1 MNRKSIHL
9 THSRLTIY
17 ICQFAI
23 LLSVLLLAGCAG
35 EKHPHG
41 QRRSKASLLTPTS
54 SGNSYEVMVV
64 ADDSVYKGYAG
75 KALQTI
81 LDYPLLGLPQAEPQF
96 HKSHIT
102 QKSYNKITNIFRNI
116 VRINISREY
125 TKAKMTVEHDV
136 HSTPQ
141 LIITVQGPNQVVVS
155 QYITEHTRDITS
167 LITSQEIN
175 TMANNLYYE
184 HNVKFAKKVKE
195 MFDCELYIP
204 VDINKM
210 KIGKDFIWASD
221 DGLSVIQNICIYSLP
236 YVSEKMLT
244 RNPYIALRD
253 KVMAENIPGGH
264 EGSVMRTNHEFVWTK
279 NIRVRDDVA
288 MEARGLWEMSVEA
301 MGGPF
306 VSHSRIDT
314 VNSRIIVVEG
324 FVYAPDKM
332 KRTMLRRLEAALYT
346 LELPT
351 DTKTKQQ

>member
-1 MNRKSIHL
+1 MKIRIV
-9 THSRLTIY
+9 I
-17 ICQFAI
+17 F
-23 LLSVLLLAGCAG
+23 LSTLLLLTACAG
-35 EKHPHG
+35 EKHPNG

-54 SGNSYEVMVV
+54 SGNPYEVMVV
-64 ADDSVYKGYAG
+64 ADDSVYAGYAG
-75 KALQTI
+75 KALKTI
-81 LDYPLLGLPQAEPQF
+81 LDRPLLGLPQAEEQF

-102 QKSYNKITNIFRNI
+102 QKNFNKITNIFRNI
-116 VRINISREY
+116 VRINISREF
-125 TKAKMTVEHDV
+125 TKAKMKVERDV

-141 LIITVQGPNQVVVS
+141 LVITIQGPNQVMVS
-155 QYITEHTRDITS
+155 QFITEHTRDITS

-175 TMANNLYYE
+175 TAANNLYYE

-210 KIGKDFIWASD
+210 KTGKDFIWASD

-244 RNPYIALRD
+244 RNPYVALRD
-253 KVMAENIPGGH
+253 KVMADNIPGAH

-288 MEARGLWEMSVEA
+288 MEARGLWEMSKEA

-314 VNSRIIVVEG
+314 VNNRIIVVEG

-332 KRTMLRRLEAALYT
+332 KRTMIRRLEAALYT
-346 LELPT
+346 LELP
-351 DTKTKQQ
+351 KTKIEKQ

>member
-1 MNRKSIHL
+1 MKIKILIFLS
-9 THSRLTIY
+9 
-17 ICQFAI
+17 I
-23 LLSVLLLAGCAG
+23 LLLITACAG
-35 EKHPHG
+35 EKHPNG

-54 SGNSYEVMVV
+54 SGNPYEVMVV
-64 ADDSVYKGYAG
+64 ADDSVYNGYAG
-75 KALQTI
+75 KALKTI
-81 LDYPLLGLPQAEPQF
+81 LDRPLLGLPQAEEQF

-102 QKSYNKITNIFRNI
+102 QKNFNKITNIFRNI
-116 VRINISREY
+116 VRINISPDF
-125 TKAKMTVEHDV
+125 TKAKMKVEHDA

-141 LIITVQGPNQVVVS
+141 LIITIQGPNQVIVS

-175 TMANNLYYE
+175 TAANNLYYE

-195 MFDCELYIP
+195 MFDCDFYIP

-210 KIGKDFIWASD
+210 KTGKDFIWASD

-253 KVMAENIPGGH
+253 KVMADNIPGAH

-288 MEARGLWEMSVEA
+288 MEARGLWEMSKEA

-314 VNSRIIVVEG
+314 INNRIIVVEG

-332 KRTMLRRLEAALYT
+332 KRTMIRRLEAALYT
-346 LELPT
+346 LDLPKM
-351 DTKTKQQ
+351 KTEKND

>member
-1 MNRKSIHL
+1 MK
-9 THSRLTIY
+9 
-17 ICQFAI
+17 
-23 LLSVLLLAGCAG
+23 
-35 EKHPHG
+35 
-41 QRRSKASLLTPTS
+41 
-54 SGNSYEVMVV
+54 
-64 ADDSVYKGYAG
+64 
-75 KALQTI
+75 
-81 LDYPLLGLPQAEPQF
+81 
-96 HKSHIT
+96 
-102 QKSYNKITNIFRNI
+102 
-116 VRINISREY
+116 
-125 TKAKMTVEHDV
+125 VEHDV

-141 LIITVQGPNQVVVS
+141 LIITIQGPNQVIVS

-175 TMANNLYYE
+175 TAANNLYYE

-195 MFDCELYIP
+195 MFDCDFYIP

-210 KIGKDFIWASD
+210 KTGKDFIWASD

-253 KVMAENIPGGH
+253 KVMADNIPGAH

-288 MEARGLWEMSVEA
+288 MEARGLWEMSKEA

-314 VNSRIIVVEG
+314 INNRIIVVEG

-332 KRTMLRRLEAALYT
+332 KRTMIRRLEAALYT
-346 LELPT
+346 LDLPKM
-351 DTKTKQQ
+351 KTEKND

>member
-1 MNRKSIHL
+1 MKIKILIFLS
-9 THSRLTIY
+9 
-17 ICQFAI
+17 I
-23 LLSVLLLAGCAG
+23 LLLITACAG
-35 EKHPHG
+35 EKHPNG

-54 SGNSYEVMVV
+54 SGNPYEVMVV
-64 ADDSVYKGYAG
+64 ADDSVYNGYAG
-75 KALQTI
+75 KALKTI
-81 LDYPLLGLPQAEPQF
+81 LDRPLLGLPQAEEQF

-102 QKSYNKITNIFRNI
+102 QKNFNKITNIFRNI
-116 VRINISREY
+116 VRINISREF
-125 TKAKMTVEHDV
+125 TKAKMKVEHDV

-141 LIITVQGPNQVVVS
+141 LVITIQGPNQVMVS

-175 TMANNLYYE
+175 AAANNLYYE
-184 HNVKFAKKVKE
+184 HNVKFAMKVKE
-195 MFDCELYIP
+195 MFDCDFYIP

-210 KIGKDFIWASD
+210 KTGKDFIWASD

-253 KVMAENIPGGH
+253 KVMADNIPGAH

-288 MEARGLWEMSVEA
+288 MEARGLWEMSKEA

-314 VNSRIIVVEG
+314 INNRIIVVEG

-332 KRTMLRRLEAALYT
+332 KRTMIRRLEAALYT
-346 LELPT
+346 LDLPKM
-351 DTKTKQQ
+351 KTKKND

>member
-1 MNRKSIHL
+1 MKIKILIFLS
-9 THSRLTIY
+9 
-17 ICQFAI
+17 I
-23 LLSVLLLAGCAG
+23 LLLITACAG
-35 EKHPHG
+35 EKHPNG

-54 SGNSYEVMVV
+54 SGNPYEVMVV
-64 ADDSVYKGYAG
+64 ADDSVYNGYAG
-75 KALQTI
+75 KALKTI
-81 LDYPLLGLPQAEPQF
+81 LDRPLLGLPQAEEQF

-102 QKSYNKITNIFRNI
+102 QKNFNKITNIFRNI
-116 VRINISREY
+116 VRINISRDF
-125 TKAKMTVEHDV
+125 TKAKMKVEHDV

-141 LIITVQGPNQVVVS
+141 LIITIQGPNQVIVS
-155 QYITEHTRDITS
+155 QYITERTRDITS

-175 TMANNLYYE
+175 AAANNLYYE

-195 MFDCELYIP
+195 MFDCDFYIP

-210 KIGKDFIWASD
+210 KTGKDFIWASD

-253 KVMAENIPGGH
+253 KVMADNIPGAH

-288 MEARGLWEMSVEA
+288 MEARGLWEMSKEA

-314 VNSRIIVVEG
+314 INNRIIVVEG

-332 KRTMLRRLEAALYT
+332 KRTMIRRLEAALYT
-346 LELPT
+346 LDLPKM
-351 DTKTKQQ
+351 KTEKND

>member
-1 MNRKSIHL
+1 MKFRIQIFIS
-9 THSRLTIY
+9 
-17 ICQFAI
+17 I
-23 LLSVLLLAGCAG
+23 LLILSACAG
-35 EKHPHG
+35 EKHPNG
-41 QRRSKASLLTPTS
+41 QRQTKASLHTPTS
-54 SGNSYEVMVV
+54 SGNPYEVMVV
-64 ADDSVYKGYAG
+64 ADDSVYTGYAG
-75 KALQTI
+75 KALKTI
-81 LDYPLLGLPQAEPQF
+81 LDRPLLGLPQAEEQF

-102 QKSYNKITNIFRNI
+102 QKNFNKITNIFRNI

-125 TKAKMTVEHDV
+125 TKAKMKVEHDI

-141 LIITVQGPNQVVVS
+141 LIISVQGPNQVMVS
-155 QYITEHTRDITS
+155 QFITEHTRDIAS

-175 TMANNLYYE
+175 TAANNLYYE

-195 MFDCELYIP
+195 LFDCEFYIP

-210 KIGKDFIWASD
+210 KIGKNFIWASD

-244 RNPYIALRD
+244 RNPYVALRD
-253 KVMAENIPGGH
+253 KVMADNIPGAH

-288 MEARGLWEMSVEA
+288 MEARGLWEMSKEA

-306 VSHSRIDT
+306 ISHSRIDT
-314 VNSRIIVVEG
+314 VNNRIIVVEG

-332 KRTMLRRLEAALYT
+332 KRTMIRRLEAALYT
-346 LELPT
+346 LELP
-351 DTKTKQQ
+351 KTKKEKQ

>member
-1 MNRKSIHL
+1 MMKIKLLIILSAVL
-9 THSRLTIY
+9 F
-17 ICQFAI
+17 FA
-23 LLSVLLLAGCAG
+23 ACTG
-35 EKHPHG
+35 EKHPNG

-54 SGNSYEVMVV
+54 SGNPYEVMVV
-64 ADDSVYKGYAG
+64 ADDSVYSGYAG
-75 KALQTI
+75 RALKTI
-81 LDYPLLGLPQAEPQF
+81 LDRPLLGLPQAEEQF

-102 QKSYNKITNIFRNI
+102 QKNFNKITNIFRNI
-116 VRINISREY
+116 VKINLGREY
-125 TKAKMTVEHDV
+125 TKAKMKVERDV
-136 HSTPQ
+136 YSTPQ
-141 LIITVQGPNQVVVS
+141 LIITIQGPDQVNVS
-155 QYITEHTRDITS
+155 QFITEHTRDITS

-175 TMANNLYYE
+175 TAANNLYYE

-204 VDINKM
+204 IDINKM

-244 RNPYIALRD
+244 RNPYVALRD
-253 KVMAENIPGGH
+253 KVMADNIPGAH

-279 NIRVRDDVA
+279 NIRVREDVA
-288 MEARGLWEMSVEA
+288 MEARGLWEMSKEA

-314 VNSRIIVVEG
+314 VNNRIIVVEG

-332 KRTMLRRLEAALYT
+332 KRTMIRRLEAALYT
-346 LELPT
+346 LELPKP
-351 DTKTKQQ
+351 KTEKQ

>member
-1 MNRKSIHL
+1 MKIKILIFLS
-9 THSRLTIY
+9 
-17 ICQFAI
+17 I
-23 LLSVLLLAGCAG
+23 LLLITACAG
-35 EKHPHG
+35 EKHPNG

-54 SGNSYEVMVV
+54 SGNPYEVMVV
-64 ADDSVYKGYAG
+64 ADDSVYNGYAG
-75 KALQTI
+75 KALKTI
-81 LDYPLLGLPQAEPQF
+81 LDRPLLGLPQAEEQF

-102 QKSYNKITNIFRNI
+102 QKNFNKITNIFRNI
-116 VRINISREY
+116 VRINISRDF
-125 TKAKMTVEHDV
+125 TKAKMKVEHDV

-141 LIITVQGPNQVVVS
+141 LIITIQGPNQVIVS

-175 TMANNLYYE
+175 TAANNFYYE

-195 MFDCELYIP
+195 MFDCDFYIP

-210 KIGKDFIWASD
+210 KTGKDFIWASD

-253 KVMAENIPGGH
+253 KVMADNIPGAH

-288 MEARGLWEMSVEA
+288 MEARGLWEMSKEA

-314 VNSRIIVVEG
+314 INNRIIVVEG

-332 KRTMLRRLEAALYT
+332 KRTMIRRLEAALYT
-346 LELPT
+346 LDLPKM
-351 DTKTKQQ
+351 KTEKND

>member
-1 MNRKSIHL
+1 MKFRIQIFIS
-9 THSRLTIY
+9 
-17 ICQFAI
+17 I
-23 LLSVLLLAGCAG
+23 LLILSACAG
-35 EKHPHG
+35 EKHPNG
-41 QRRSKASLLTPTS
+41 QRRTKASLLTPTS
-54 SGNSYEVMVV
+54 SGNPYEVMVV
-64 ADDSVYKGYAG
+64 ADDSVYTGYAG
-75 KALQTI
+75 KALKTI
-81 LDYPLLGLPQAEPQF
+81 LDRPLLGLPQAEEQF

-102 QKSYNKITNIFRNI
+102 QKNFNKITNIFRNI
-116 VRINISREY
+116 VRINISREF
-125 TKAKMTVEHDV
+125 TKAKMKVEHDV

-141 LIITVQGPNQVVVS
+141 LIITIQGPNQVIVS

-175 TMANNLYYE
+175 TAANNLYYE

-195 MFDCELYIP
+195 MFDCDFYIP

-210 KIGKDFIWASD
+210 KTGKDFIWASD

-244 RNPYIALRD
+244 RNPYVALRD
-253 KVMAENIPGGH
+253 KVMADNIPGAH

-288 MEARGLWEMSVEA
+288 MEARGLWEMSKEA

-314 VNSRIIVVEG
+314 INNRIIVVEG
-324 FVYAPDKM
+324 FVCAPDKM
-332 KRTMLRRLEAALYT
+332 KRTMIRRLEAALYT
-346 LELPT
+346 LELPKM
-351 DTKTKQQ
+351 KTEKND

>member
-1 MNRKSIHL
+1 MKFRVLI
-9 THSRLTIY
+9 
-17 ICQFAI
+17 F
-23 LLSVLLLAGCAG
+23 LSTLLLLTACAG
-35 EKHPHG
+35 EKHPNG
-41 QRRSKASLLTPTS
+41 QRRNKASLLTPTS
-54 SGNSYEVMVV
+54 SGNPYEVMVV
-64 ADDSVYKGYAG
+64 ADDSVYAGYAG
-75 KALQTI
+75 KALKTI
-81 LDYPLLGLPQAEPQF
+81 LDRPLLGLPQAEEQF

-102 QKSYNKITNIFRNI
+102 QKNYNKITNIFRNI
-116 VRINISREY
+116 IRINISREF
-125 TKAKMTVEHDV
+125 TKAKMKVERDV

-141 LIITVQGPNQVVVS
+141 LIITIQGPNQVMVS
-155 QYITEHTRDITS
+155 QFITEHTRDITS

-175 TMANNLYYE
+175 TTANNLYYE

-195 MFDCELYIP
+195 VFDCELYIP

-210 KIGKDFIWASD
+210 KTGKDFIWASD

-244 RNPYIALRD
+244 RNPYVALRD
-253 KVMAENIPGGH
+253 KVMADNIPGAH

-288 MEARGLWEMSVEA
+288 MEARGLWEMSKEA

-314 VNSRIIVVEG
+314 VNNRIIVVEG

-332 KRTMLRRLEAALYT
+332 KRTMIRRLEAALYT
-346 LELPT
+346 LELP
-351 DTKTKQQ
+351 KTKIEKQ

>member
-1 MNRKSIHL
+1 MKIKILIFLS
-9 THSRLTIY
+9 
-17 ICQFAI
+17 I
-23 LLSVLLLAGCAG
+23 LLLITACAG
-35 EKHPHG
+35 EKHPNG

-54 SGNSYEVMVV
+54 SGNPYEVMVV
-64 ADDSVYKGYAG
+64 ADDSVYNGYAG
-75 KALQTI
+75 KALKTI
-81 LDYPLLGLPQAEPQF
+81 LDRPLLGLPQAEEQF

-102 QKSYNKITNIFRNI
+102 QKNFNKITNIFRNI
-116 VRINISREY
+116 VRINISRDF
-125 TKAKMTVEHDV
+125 TKAKMKVEHDV

-141 LIITVQGPNQVVVS
+141 LIITIQGPNQVIVS

-175 TMANNLYYE
+175 TAANNLYYE

-195 MFDCELYIP
+195 MFDCDFYIP

-210 KIGKDFIWASD
+210 KTGKDFIWASD

-253 KVMAENIPGGH
+253 KVMADNIPGAH
-264 EGSVMRTNHEFVWTK
+264 EGSVMRTNHEFVWIK

-288 MEARGLWEMSVEA
+288 MEARGLWEMSKEA

-314 VNSRIIVVEG
+314 INNRIIVVEG

-332 KRTMLRRLEAALYT
+332 KRTMIRRLEAALYT
-346 LELPT
+346 LDLPKM
-351 DTKTKQQ
+351 KTEKND

>member
-1 MNRKSIHL
+1 MKIR
-9 THSRLTIY
+9 
-17 ICQFAI
+17 I
-23 LLSVLLLAGCAG
+23 LIILSALLLIVGCTG
-35 EKHPHG
+35 EKHPNG

-54 SGNSYEVMVV
+54 SGNPYEVMVV
-64 ADDSVYKGYAG
+64 ADDSVYTGYAG
-75 KALQTI
+75 KALKTI
-81 LDYPLLGLPQAEPQF
+81 LDRPLLGLPQAEEQF

-102 QKSYNKITNIFRNI
+102 QKNFNKITNIFRNI
-116 VRINISREY
+116 IRINVGNEY
-125 TKAKMTVEHDV
+125 TKAKMKIERDV

-141 LIITVQGPNQVVVS
+141 LIITIQGPNQVMVS

-167 LITSQEIN
+167 LVTSQEIN
-175 TMANNLYYE
+175 TAANNLYYE
-184 HNVKFAKKVKE
+184 HNVKFAKQVKE
-195 MFDCELYIP
+195 MFDCDFYIP
-204 VDINKM
+204 VDIKKM

-244 RNPYIALRD
+244 CNPYVALRD
-253 KVMAENIPGGH
+253 KVMADNIPGAH

-288 MEARGLWEMSVEA
+288 METRGLWEMSKEA

-314 VNSRIIVVEG
+314 VNNRIIVVEG

-332 KRTMLRRLEAALYT
+332 KRTMIRRLEAALYT
-346 LELPT
+346 LELPKQ
-351 DTKTKQQ
+351 KTVKQ

>member
-1 MNRKSIHL
+1 MKFRIQIFIS
-9 THSRLTIY
+9 
-17 ICQFAI
+17 I
-23 LLSVLLLAGCAG
+23 LLILSACAG
-35 EKHPHG
+35 EKHPNG
-41 QRRSKASLLTPTS
+41 QRRTKASLLTPTS
-54 SGNSYEVMVV
+54 SGNPYEVMVV
-64 ADDSVYKGYAG
+64 ADDSVYTGYAG
-75 KALQTI
+75 KALKTI
-81 LDYPLLGLPQAEPQF
+81 LDRPLLGLPQAEEQF

-102 QKSYNKITNIFRNI
+102 QKNFNKITNIFRNI

-125 TKAKMTVEHDV
+125 TKAKMKVEHDI

-141 LIITVQGPNQVVVS
+141 LIITVQGPNQVMVS
-155 QYITEHTRDITS
+155 QFITEHTRDIAS

-175 TMANNLYYE
+175 TAANSLYYE

-195 MFDCELYIP
+195 LFDCEFYIP

-210 KIGKDFIWASD
+210 KIGKNFIWASD

-244 RNPYIALRD
+244 RNPYVALRD
-253 KVMAENIPGGH
+253 KVMADNIPGAH

-288 MEARGLWEMSVEA
+288 MEARGLWEMSKEA

-306 VSHSRIDT
+306 ISHSRIDT
-314 VNSRIIVVEG
+314 VNNRIIVVEG

-332 KRTMLRRLEAALYT
+332 KRTMIRRLEAALYT
-346 LELPT
+346 LELP
-351 DTKTKQQ
+351 KTKKEKQ